1 MAIYGDSIFRP
12 SRTILRKI
20 ANPKNKEQKLLNQRL
35 NICRTSIEMFYGELF
50 NLFKLLSSKRKF
62 KLLRDSRH
70 ERKMITVAFFLQN
83 CHTCL
88 NGGNCVTSMSNAVV
102 PCLEEYLHLD
112 EDIDPLYD
120 GDDEISLGYTY
131 DYGGKYQ
138 RYDPVEDI
146 NINIQQGSLYHKL

>member
-1 MAIYGDSIFRP
+1 
-12 SRTILRKI
+12 
-20 ANPKNKEQKLLNQRL
+20 
-35 NICRTSIEMFYGELF
+35 
-50 NLFKLLSSKRKF
+50 
-62 KLLRDSRH
+62 
-70 ERKMITVAFFLQN
+70 
-83 CHTCL
+83 
-88 NGGNCVTSMSNAVV
+88 MSNAVV